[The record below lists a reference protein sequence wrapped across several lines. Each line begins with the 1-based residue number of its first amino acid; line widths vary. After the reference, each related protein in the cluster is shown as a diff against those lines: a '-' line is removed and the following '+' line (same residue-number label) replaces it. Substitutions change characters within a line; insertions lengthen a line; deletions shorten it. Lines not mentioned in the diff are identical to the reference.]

1 MDLRNRAEAS
11 GDGHDESIL
20 NPEMPNEA
28 DLTKKEKRQI
38 EREKLKGMG
47 TGKKLQYIWM
57 YYKVHMLC
65 VVLAIGAVCLGVN
78 LYQHAKMETVLSI
91 AVVNAGDFTADEV
104 EKNIL
109 DLLNTDNKYAQVS
122 VAQNLMTD
130 ETGEDFDY
138 YARIAYVTEIQSAT
152 VDVLIM
158 PKELYEHEKD
168 SGMYADLRETFGDEV
183 FESLGAVD
191 DQHLELDG
199 NSSVAQEFGL
209 RYDPVCICLP
219 GNVKNK
225 DNALKW
231 IQSVLK

>member
-199 NSSVAQEFGL
+199 SSSVAEEFGL

>member
-20 NPEMPNEA
+20 NPEMPNET

-168 SGMYADLRETFGDEV
+168 SGMYANLRETFGDEV

-199 NSSVAQEFGL
+199 SSSVAQDFGL

-225 DNALKW
+225 ENALKW